1 MCVLTTYVM
10 LSFKTSKLACQD
22 SIDYELPSVVA
33 AAACCR
39 AAYMND
45 ADIDI
50 VKLRQ
55 SNDSCPLTHGLDPP
69 CGLGT
74 ECS

>member
-1 MCVLTTYVM
+1 MCLLTTYVM

-45 ADIDI
+45 ADIY
-50 VKLRQ
+50 
-55 SNDSCPLTHGLDPP
+55 
-69 CGLGT
+69 
-74 ECS
+74 